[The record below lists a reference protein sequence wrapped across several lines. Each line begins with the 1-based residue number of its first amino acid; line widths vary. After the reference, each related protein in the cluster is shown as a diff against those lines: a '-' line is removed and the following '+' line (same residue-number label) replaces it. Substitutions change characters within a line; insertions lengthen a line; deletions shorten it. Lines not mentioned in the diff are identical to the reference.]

1 MRRLLYGM
9 KIFLRDLASNSGSFL
24 LPLAVLSLS
33 VFVLFWF
40 LLARHSLSLQIEKLG
55 SHLQARVFLAP
66 GASAE
71 EVISAIRS
79 KIKLTGWRYISPKEA
94 WREFSNLYPDLASAL
109 GEENPIPPNILLLFP
124 PGEDLGK
131 IRAALNDL
139 RRIKGV
145 EDVVFQ
151 WEAVRK
157 LRSLKGKFETVGGF
171 LVLLL
176 GLASALIIG
185 NLVAVGV
192 ASHRWERKLM
202 ELLGASPGFSSVPFI
217 FMGGLISLAGSFLGL
232 GLFLSSYLILRV
244 KFPGFFQ
251 PLPPLYLWSV
261 PLAALSVGL
270 LSSFIS
276 TREF

>member
-9 KIFLRDLASNSGSFL
+9 KIFLRDLAANPGSFV
-24 LPLAVLSLS
+24 LPLVVLSLS

-40 LLARHSLSLQIEKLG
+40 LLARQSLSLQIENLG
-55 SHLQARVFLAP
+55 SDLHARVFLGP
-66 GASAE
+66 EAS
-71 EVISAIRS
+71 VDDI
-79 KIKLTGWRYISPKEA
+79 LTHVKNKVKVVDWRFLSRQEA
-94 WREFSNLYPDLASAL
+94 WREFSSLYPGLASAL
-109 GEENPIPPNILLLFP
+109 GKENPIPPNILLRFS

-131 IRAALNDL
+131 IRAVLNDL
-139 RRIKGV
+139 HRIKGV

-157 LRSLKGKFETVGGF
+157 LRSLKGKFEAVGGF

-192 ASHRWERKLM
+192 ASHRRERKLM
-202 ELLGASPGFSSVPFI
+202 ELLGASPGFSSAPFV
-217 FMGGLISLAGSFLGL
+217 FMGGLISLAGSLLGL
-232 GLFLSSYLILRV
+232 GLFLSSFLLLRG
-244 KFPGFFQ
+244 KFPEFFQ
-251 PLPPLYLWSV
+251 PLCGVYLWSV
-261 PLAALSVGL
+261 PVAGFLIGL

-276 TREF
+276 TRDF